1 MDPDKKT
8 KSMDEFSRKEKKV
21 LMITIGIFA
30 LIVLTWLILQMVLPE
45 NTKREVVNV
54 FENLSHK

>member
-30 LIVLTWLILQMVLPE
+30 LIVLTWLI
-45 NTKREVVNV
+45 
-54 FENLSHK
+54 